1 MALTSRAVPAGSRAR
16 KGARRSVRPAWME
29 RPSRIGLAAKGLVL
43 TLIVVAVAYP
53 FVSVVAT
60 SLSTD
65 KEIVANGGLV
75 LWPTEPTLDAYRVI
89 FAGGQ
94 VTGALLNSLFVAVVG
109 TLASLIVT
117 VMMAYGLSRR
127 GIAGG
132 RFLLMVVLLSM
143 LISAGTIPNF
153 LLVKELGLYGSFAA
167 LILPGLV
174 SAFNFIV
181 LRSFFMNLPGELL
194 DSAKV
199 DGAGDLRTLVRIVIP
214 LSKAPIAVVSLF
226 YAVSYWNAF
235 FNAMLYLKDPGK
247 YTLPLI
253 LRQYVLMGQPIA
265 AGEAFSGEA
274 PPPQQ
279 AIQMAVVV
287 IALVPILLVY
297 PFLQRFF
304 TKGVLTGAI
313 KG

>member
-1 MALTSRAVPAGSRAR
+1 
-16 KGARRSVRPAWME
+16 ME
-29 RPSRIGLAAKGLVL
+29 RPTWHGLTLKGIVL
-43 TLIVVAVAYP
+43 TVIVIAVAYP
-53 FVSVVAT
+53 FVAVVAT

-65 KEIVANGGLV
+65 KEIIANGGLV

-94 VTGALLNSLFVAVVG
+94 VTHALVNSLGVAVVG
-109 TLASLIVT
+109 TAASLVAT

-127 GIAGG
+127 GLTGG
-132 RFLLMVVLLSM
+132 RFILMVALLSM
-143 LISAGTIPNF
+143 LFNAGTIPNF
-153 LLVKELGLYGSFAA
+153 LLVKELGLMGTFAA
-167 LILPGLV
+167 LVLPGLI

-181 LRSFFMNLPGELL
+181 LRSFFTSIPRELI
-194 DSAKV
+194 DSATV
-199 DGAGDLRTLVRIVIP
+199 DGAGDLRVLFKIVLP

-226 YAVSYWNAF
+226 YAVGYWNSF
-235 FNAMLYLKDPGK
+235 FNAMLYLDDRDM

-253 LRQYVLMGQPIA
+253 LRQLVLMGQPLA
-265 AGEAFSGEA
+265 KGEAFLGET